1 VPELNKGYELFK
13 MTAPYE
19 NILAPYRRRIE
30 ALDEKIVELLAQREA
45 VIREVAEVKE
55 NEDIPAVIPQR
66 VDYVR
71 DRAARIGG
79 EKGLDPDYIAELYAL
94 IIDHSCTLEDILMGR
109 RDKSK
114 KAS

>member
-1 VPELNKGYELFK
+1 
-13 MTAPYE
+13 MTAPFE
-19 NILAPYRRRIE
+19 DILAPYRRRIE
-30 ALDEKIVELLAQREA
+30 ALDEDIVELLAQREA
-45 VIREVAEVKE
+45 VIREVAQVKE
-55 NEDIPAVIPQR
+55 DKNIPAVIPER

-94 IIDHSCTLEDILMGR
+94 IIDHSCTLEDIIMGR
-109 RDKSK
+109 K

>member
-1 VPELNKGYELFK
+1 
-13 MTAPYE
+13 MTAPFE

-30 ALDEKIVELLAQREA
+30 ALDEQIVELLARREA

-55 NEDIPAVIPQR
+55 REDIPAVIPQR

-79 EKGLDPDYIAELYAL
+79 EKGLDPSYVAGLYAL
-94 IIDHSCTLEDILMGR
+94 IIDHSCTLEDILMAENT
-109 RDKSK
+109 KAK

>member
-1 VPELNKGYELFK
+1 

-19 NILAPYRRRIE
+19 DILAPYRRRIE
-30 ALDEKIVELLAQREA
+30 ALDEKIVELLARREA
-45 VIREVAEVKE
+45 VIREVADVKE
-55 NEDIPAVIPQR
+55 HENIPAVIPER

-79 EKGLDPDYIAELYAL
+79 EKGLDPDYIARLYAL
-94 IIDHSCTLEDILMGR
+94 IIDHSCTLEDVIMDASKR
-109 RDKSK
+109 AK